1 MSIPLACSSARFFS
15 FLQECHR
22 MPSVWQASLDVCTLR
37 HAAPGALAVLVL
49 LALPLNGR
57 GEIHCEKPAVNAG
70 IVFTGTRLLQ
80 RFVLVNRGKS
90 EVQILEAKASCGC
103 LSPRLD
109 SMRLLPG
116 ETGNLE
122 LEINTLS
129 QPSGPNAWTVRLRY
143 QEAGS
148 VQETSLQL
156 SANLVSEVLVEPAAL
171 VLLADKAAGHE
182 VTVRDTRARSLKL
195 FDARTGS
202 GKLKTRIT
210 AVGPDKQ
217 GHAAFKIAL
226 DVPDEYPEGRH
237 QDVLHIYTDD
247 PKYADMCVPVTIV
260 KVSQKR
266 LSALPAEVN
275 LLVPAG
281 QPAPARIVLIRDTAG
296 QPVKIAN
303 LSAGDPAITCR
314 WAEGPNSMATVKIQV
329 NRALVRGQTLSDA
342 VQVQV
347 ISPIRET
354 LTIPVNYNFPER

>member
-1 MSIPLACSSARFFS
+1 
-15 FLQECHR
+15 
-22 MPSVWQASLDVCTLR
+22 MPGAWQAFFAVCTFR
-37 HAAPGALAVLVL
+37 YMALGGLPVL
-49 LALPLNGR
+49 LLLTVPLNGR

-70 IVFTGTRLLQ
+70 VVFTGTRLLQ

-109 SMRLLPG
+109 RMRLLPA
-116 ETGNLE
+116 ETGSLE

-129 QPSGPNAWTVRLRY
+129 QPSGPNTWTVRLRY
-143 QEAGS
+143 RGGEG
-148 VQETSLQL
+148 VRETDLRL
-156 SANLVSEVLVEPAAL
+156 SAKLVSEVQVEPAAM

-182 VTVRDTRARSLKL
+182 VSVRDTRGSSLKL
-195 FDARTGS
+195 LDARAGS

-210 AVGPDKQ
+210 TLGQDKQ
-217 GHAAFKIAL
+217 GHTAFKIAL

-247 PKYADMCVPVTIV
+247 PKYADLCVPVTIV

-275 LLVPAG
+275 LTVPAA
-281 QPAPARIVLIRDTAG
+281 QPAPSRIVLIRDTESR
-296 QPVKIAN
+296 PVKIAN
-303 LSAGDPAITCR
+303 LSAADPAITCR

-329 NRALVRGQTLSDA
+329 NRALVRGHTLSDA
-342 VQVQV
+342 VQVEV

-354 LTIPVNYNFPER
+354 LTIPVNYNFTER

>member
-1 MSIPLACSSARFFS
+1 MKCNTRK
-15 FLQECHR
+15 
-22 MPSVWQASLDVCTLR
+22 DCTLR
-37 HAAPGALAVLVL
+37 SMPPAALALLVF

-57 GEIHCEKPAVNAG
+57 GEIHCEKSAVNAG
-70 IVFTGTRLLQ
+70 VVFTGTKLLQ
-80 RFVLVNRGKS
+80 RFVLVNRGES

-109 SMRLLPG
+109 RMRLLPA
-116 ETGNLE
+116 ETGSLE

-129 QPSGPNAWTVRLRY
+129 QPSGPNTWTVRLRY
-143 QEAGS
+143 REGEG
-148 VQETSLQL
+148 VQETDLRF
-156 SANLVSEVLVEPAAL
+156 SAKLVSEVQVEPAAM

-182 VTVRDTRARSLKL
+182 VSVRDTRGSSLKL
-195 FDARTGS
+195 LDARAGS

-210 AVGPDKQ
+210 ALGQDKQ

-247 PKYADMCVPVTIV
+247 PKYADLCVPVTIV
-260 KVSQKR
+260 KASQKR

-275 LLVPAG
+275 LTVPAG
-281 QPAPARIVLIRDTAG
+281 QPAPSRIVLIRDREG
-296 QPVKIAN
+296 RPVKIGN
-303 LSAGDPAITCR
+303 LSAADPAIMCR

-329 NRALVRGQTLSDA
+329 NRALVGGRTLSDA
-342 VQVQV
+342 VQVDV

-354 LTIPVNYNFPER
+354 LTIPVNCNFSDR

>member
-1 MSIPLACSSARFFS
+1 MAVRIKESLMSIPFACFLAGFRS

-22 MPSVWQASLDVCTLR
+22 MPGAWQASL
-37 HAAPGALAVLVL
+37 GAVLL
-49 LALPLNGR
+49 LLIVPLNGR
-57 GEIHCEKPAVNAG
+57 SEIHCEKPAVNAG
-70 IVFTGTRLLQ
+70 VVFTGTRLLQ

-109 SMRLLPG
+109 RMRLLPA
-116 ETGNLE
+116 ETGILE

-129 QPSGPNAWTVRLRY
+129 QPSGPNTWAVRLRY
-143 QEAGS
+143 REGES
-148 VQETSLQL
+148 VQETSLRL
-156 SANLVSEVLVEPAAL
+156 SASLVSEVQVEPAAL

-182 VTVRDTRARSLKL
+182 VSVRDTRGRSLKL
-195 FDARTGS
+195 LDARAGS

-247 PKYADMCVPVTIV
+247 PKYADLCVPVTII
-260 KVSQKR
+260 KSSQKH
-266 LSALPAEVN
+266 LSALPGEVN
-275 LLVPAG
+275 LTVPAG
-281 QPAPARIVLIRDTAG
+281 QPAPARIVLIRDPEG

-303 LSAGDPAITCR
+303 LSAGDPAIICR

-329 NRALVRGQTLSDA
+329 NRALVHGHTLSDA
-342 VQVQV
+342 VQVEV
-347 ISPIRET
+347 MSPIRET